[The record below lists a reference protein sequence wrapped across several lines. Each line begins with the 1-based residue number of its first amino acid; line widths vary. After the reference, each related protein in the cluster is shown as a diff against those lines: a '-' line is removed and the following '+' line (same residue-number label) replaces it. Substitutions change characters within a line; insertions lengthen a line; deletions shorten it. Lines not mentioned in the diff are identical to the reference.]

1 MAEFEKDM
9 TEEQVEEQLE
19 NNIVTLTDEETGE
32 EADFELYARATIDDK
47 DYFALVPCDEN
58 SDEYVILRAT
68 VDGEDML
75 FETIDDD
82 DEFDRVADAFEDTFM
97 GEIDLDAA
105 IEE

>member
-1 MAEFEKDM
+1 MADFEKNI
-9 TEEQVEEQLE
+9 TEEEVEEQLE

-68 VDGEDML
+68 IDGEDML

-82 DEFDRVADAFEDTFM
+82 DEFEKVEEYFNDLLF
-97 GEIDLDAA
+97 GEVDYD
-105 IEE
+105 EN

>member
-1 MAEFEKDM
+1 MAEFEKNI
-9 TEEQVEEQLE
+9 TEEEVEEQLE

-82 DEFDRVADAFEDTFM
+82 DEFEKVEEYFN
-97 GEIDLDAA
+97 DLLFNEVDYD
-105 IEE
+105 EN

>member
-1 MAEFEKDM
+1 MADFEKNI
-9 TEEQVEEQLE
+9 TEEEVEEQLE

-68 VDGEDML
+68 IDGEDML

-82 DEFDRVADAFEDTFM
+82 DEFEKVEEYFN
-97 GEIDLDAA
+97 DLLFSEVDYD
-105 IEE
+105 EK

>member
-1 MAEFEKDM
+1 MAEFEKNL
-9 TEEQVEEQLE
+9 TEEEVEEQLE

-32 EADFELYARATIDDK
+32 EADFELYARATIDGK

-68 VDGEDML
+68 VDGDDMI

-82 DEFDRVADAFEDTFM
+82 DEFEKAEEYFN
-97 GEIDLDAA
+97 DLLFD
-105 IEE
+105 EVDYDEN